1 VIDGVSSAANVK
13 SGPVEK
19 VSDSEYKATVPLSV
33 NGKAGTAIGTIAIA
47 GDKWC
52 WTLVSGL
59 RSSSPTS
66 RSSAPTRTSATG
78 TPSTGDGAAVIK
90 DFINKIN
97 AKDKAGAT
105 SLVCSGSEDRTAT
118 YIEKA
123 TSSDSPAI
131 TATPTGSGSYLSAA
145 VGGAY
150 NGKEAGGIVLAH
162 NTTGTFCISG
172 FVVYWRPTS

>member
-1 VIDGVSSAANVK
+1 VVL
-13 SGPVEK
+13 E
-19 VSDSEYKATVPLSV
+19 
-33 NGKAGTAIGTIAIA
+33 AGQR
-47 GDKWC
+47 
-52 WTLVSGL
+52 L

-131 TATPTGSGSYLSAA
+131 TATPTGSGSYSPSVA
-145 VGGAY
+145 AY

-162 NTTGTFCISG
+162 NTAGTFCISG

>member
-1 VIDGVSSAANVK
+1 M
-13 SGPVEK
+13 
-19 VSDSEYKATVPLSV
+19 SDSEYKATVSLSV
-33 NGKAGTAIGTIAIA
+33 NGKAGMAIGTIASA

-52 WTLVSGL
+52 WKLVSGQ

-66 RSSAPTRTSATG
+66 RSSARTSPAG

-90 DFINKIN
+90 DFIDKIN

-131 TATPTGSGSYLSAA
+131 TATPTGSGSYLSA